1 MHTTKHSTCYSL
13 QQKIKKIWSQQCE
26 NRLFISYL
34 WSAWNSE
41 PIGASDAQVNFRVN
55 LAQHIGICW
64 PKNSKWLDFWFNKY
78 QICNED
84 IQCNQLIYYKMGF
97 CSIQINLY
105 FGPIFLTF
113 LPKKLKLFK
122 FKEIH
127 CQIRVSHAKLHI
139 KYHCCPVVWI
149 ICWWMQQN
157 SKIRNVLKT
166 SFWPFWPFALKQD
179 IDHYTWFCRSWEG
192 LHNALLIFG
201 CCFENFLKI
210 GEKLIFR
217 KIAIFRSVDYFG
229 HSTLTDRKTLSA
241 TA

>member
-1 MHTTKHSTCYSL
+1 MRTSKAINWYIARWVSAPS
-13 QQKIKKIWSQQCE
+13 
-26 NRLFISYL
+26 RLIYILVQYL
-34 WSAWNSE
+34 WS
-41 PIGASDAQVNFRVN
+41 
-55 LAQHIGICW
+55 
-64 PKNSKWLDFWFNKY
+64 
-78 QICNED
+78 
-84 IQCNQLIYYKMGF
+84 F
-97 CSIQINLY
+97 C
-105 FGPIFLTF
+105 
-113 LPKKLKLFK
+113 PKKLKWFK

-179 IDHYTWFCRSWEG
+179 IDHYTRFCRSWEG
-192 LHNALLIFG
+192 LHNALLIFR

-217 KIAIFRSVDYFG
+217 KIAIFQSVDYFG
-229 HSTLTDRKTLSA
+229 HSTLTDRKTRN
-241 TA
+241 TVV